1 MIGTKM
7 QKKKIETKVRLN
19 KYIASAGVASRRD
32 ADKLIE
38 VGRVRIN
45 DTVVKELGF
54 LVSSKDRV
62 YVNNKLI
69 KPEKHTY
76 IRYYKPAGYITSMDD
91 EKGRKTIYDILPEEV
106 KNLKPIGR
114 LDKDSTGL
122 LILTNDG
129 DLINE
134 LTHPSIKVPKVYR
147 VKAQGKLK
155 LSELET
161 MSKGMEIEKGQIAYA
176 ESRIVEYEDKD
187 SVLELVLYQG
197 LNRQIRKMLDILG
210 HPVISLKRI
219 SHGPIDI
226 SGLKKGQFKYIRE
239 RQVQDLK
246 RYLSK
251 LKKS

>member
-1 MIGTKM
+1 M
-7 QKKKIETKVRLN
+7 QKKKKIETKVRLN
-19 KYIASAGVASRRD
+19 KYIASSGLVSRRD
-32 ADKLIE
+32 ADNLIE
-38 VGRVRIN
+38 VGRVRVN
-45 DTVVKELGF
+45 DTVVKELGT

-106 KNLKPIGR
+106 KTLKPIGR

-134 LTHPSIKVPKVYR
+134 LTHPSTKIPKVYR

-155 LSELET
+155 LNDLET
-161 MSKGMEIEKGQIAYA
+161 MAKGIEIEKGQIAYA
-176 ESRIVEYEDKD
+176 ESRIVEFEDKD
-187 SVLELVLYQG
+187 TVLEVILYQG
-197 LNRQIRKMLDILG
+197 LNRQIRKMLDFLG
-210 HPVISLKRI
+210 HPVISLKRV

-226 SGLKKGQFKYIRE
+226 SGLKKGQFKYLRE
-239 RQVQDLK
+239 KQIQDLK
-246 RYLSK
+246 RYIAK
-251 LKKS
+251 LKKSCAG